1 MNFVKTKTLEQ
12 QKKVAILTLWA
23 VGGGIGL
30 LFIFYLINLNLSDK
44 NKYNEMGSY
53 KLRNLSDA
61 FVFVNIDNK
70 HLLTKFI
77 SFEYEDEVEEVT
89 IAKAKQKPPTEP
101 TQVETITRIVTPP
114 PVPIAKPA
122 VKAPPKKPVE
132 DDGGFSIK
140 PVPKK

>member
-89 IAKAKQKPPTEP
+89 IAKAKQSDHYDPSRCSKTAG
-101 TQVETITRIVTPP
+101 IL
-114 PVPIAKPA
+114 
-122 VKAPPKKPVE
+122 
-132 DDGGFSIK
+132 
-140 PVPKK
+140 